1 MNAKENL
8 IRTLTVD
15 HPQWVPDMLKDF
27 RYLIGQAEIG
37 EMEENDYDWFGV
49 HWTSSADGPGMPAPT
64 PGREVLKD
72 IADWKNSVVF
82 PDLDAV
88 DWDFIA

>member
-37 EMEENDYDWFGV
+37 EMEEND
-49 HWTSSADGPGMPAPT
+49 
-64 PGREVLKD
+64 
-72 IADWKNSVVF
+72 
-82 PDLDAV
+82 
-88 DWDFIA
+88 